1 MCLEIE
7 IFRHFYWDLASLE
20 VVKGQY
26 FLLSKFSGFL
36 CSSELPSILLLCT
49 THKTTKLDKKNVVGK
64 CGHCALQQ
72 HWGRRLLWLKTSLK
86 FYSFQRRF
94 STVFHNYRKLQKFLF
109 VLRRNSE
116 NPQIDGECQISGHL
130 VPQCILSLNEPH

>member
-1 MCLEIE
+1 MGRKVASTASHQWHMTPSFVSHCFAALMIDWKLPTLEIE
-7 IFRHFYWDLASLE
+7 IFRHFYWSLTSLE

-49 THKTTKLDKKNVVGK
+49 QSQNYEIRQKK
-64 CGHCALQQ
+64 CCWEMWTLCICF
-72 HWGRRLLWLKTSLK
+72 WLKTCLK

-94 STVFHNYRKLQKFLF
+94 STVFHNYRKLENSYLSF
-109 VLRRNSE
+109 V
-116 NPQIDGECQISGHL
+116 
-130 VPQCILSLNEPH
+130 SL